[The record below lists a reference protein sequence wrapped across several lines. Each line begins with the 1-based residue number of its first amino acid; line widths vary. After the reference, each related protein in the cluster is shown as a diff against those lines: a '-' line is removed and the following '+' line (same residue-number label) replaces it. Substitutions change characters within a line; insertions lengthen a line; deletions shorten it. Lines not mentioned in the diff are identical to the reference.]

1 MRLAFVTSGDGPEE
15 FGETMPATNLT
26 QNLNAVAAATPD
38 GDSFALVAR
47 QPVYGKALTVVAY
60 ELQYASAHTGATGG
74 AREDALRMLADAA
87 LEIGLDR
94 LAGALPVYIGYPREL
109 LVAATPLS
117 LHPDRVI
124 IEIPGLLVADEPA
137 LRGIRALR
145 ERGHHIALDDYA
157 PLLTRPELLD
167 LVDVVKIPL
176 TDFEPAQLAT
186 LAPELIRRGLK
197 LIAKSVATIEQF
209 EQATQ
214 LGFDG
219 FQGDFLQ
226 RPEQFQSQRA
236 PRNGFATLRLV
247 ATLQNPDCT
256 MREVEQLLSQDLSMS
271 YRVLRCINSSYYG
284 LAQKVDSIRQALVL
298 LGMDN
303 LRQLCTLAAMQQLEN
318 RPPSLFVTA
327 MARAHMC
334 EQLARLAGQTPGAPF
349 FITGLFSML
358 DVLMGLPMAKIV
370 DELPLA
376 PAIENALVAGEG
388 DAGAALACAKAYE
401 SATWIHARYRD
412 IAPHLIRAAYLDA
425 VYGAEQAL
433 LQMQAPGA
441 GMAAPAVRPGRR

>member
-1 MRLAFVTSGDGPEE
+1 
-15 FGETMPATNLT
+15 MPATNNT
-26 QNLNAVAAATPD
+26 QNINAVAAATPE
-38 GDSFALVAR
+38 GGSVALVAR
-47 QPVYGKALTVVAY
+47 QPIYGKAMTVVAY
-60 ELQYASAHTGATGG
+60 ELQYTDSGYDGAPSNGPK
-74 AREDALRMLADAA
+74 ADALRILADAA
-87 LEIGLDR
+87 LDIGLDR
-94 LAGALPVYIGYPREL
+94 LAGTLPVYISYPREL
-109 LVAATPLS
+109 LMAEEPLS
-117 LHPDRVI
+117 MHPDRVI
-124 IEIPGLLVADEPA
+124 IEIPGSVAPEETV
-137 LRGIRALR
+137 LRGIRTLR

-157 PLLTRPELLD
+157 PLGTAPAVLD
-167 LVDVVKIPL
+167 LVDIIKVPL
-176 TDFEPAQLAT
+176 PDFTPEQLAR
-186 LAPELIRRGLK
+186 LAPELIQRGLK
-197 LIAKSVATIEQF
+197 LIAKTVGTIEQF
-209 EQATQ
+209 EHASQ

-226 RPEQFQSQRA
+226 RPQQFHSQRA

-256 MREVEQLLSQDLSMS
+256 TREVEQLISQDLSMS
-271 YRVLRCINSSYYG
+271 YRILRCINSSYYG
-284 LAQKVDSIRQALVL
+284 LPQKVDSIRQALVL

-303 LRQLCTLAAMQQLEN
+303 LRQLCSLAALQQLEN

-334 EQLARLAGQTPGAPF
+334 EQLARLSGQSPSAPY

-358 DVLMGLPMAKIV
+358 DVLMGMPMAKIV

-376 PAIENALVAGEG
+376 PAVENALVSGEG

-433 LQMQAPGA
+433 MQMQAPGA
-441 GMAAPAVRPGRR
+441 GAAAPAVRPGRR

>member
-1 MRLAFVTSGDGPEE
+1 
-15 FGETMPATNLT
+15 MPATNLT
-26 QNLNAVAAATPD
+26 QNINTVAAATPE
-38 GDSFALVAR
+38 GVSVALVAR
-47 QPVYGKALTVVAY
+47 QPIYGKAMTVVAY
-60 ELQYASAHTGATGG
+60 ELQYADAGSDLAAPSNGAK
-74 AREDALRMLADAA
+74 ADALRMLADAA
-87 LEIGLDR
+87 LDIGLDR
-94 LAGALPVYIGYPREL
+94 LAGSLPVYIAYPREL
-109 LVAATPLS
+109 LIAEAPLS
-117 LHPDRVI
+117 MHPDRVI
-124 IEIPGLLVADEPA
+124 IEIPGNLTADEKV

-145 ERGHHIALDDYA
+145 TRGHRIALDDFSL
-157 PLLTRPELLD
+157 PLIASELLD
-167 LVDVVKIPL
+167 LVDIVKVPL
-176 TDFEPAQLAT
+176 PQFAPAELAH
-186 LAPELIRRGLK
+186 LAPELIGRGLQ
-197 LIAKSVATIEQF
+197 LIAKTVATIEQF
-209 EQATQ
+209 EHASQ

-226 RPEQFQSQRA
+226 RPEQFHSQRA

-256 MREVEQLLSQDLSMS
+256 VREVEQLISQDLSMS

-284 LAQKVDSIRQALVL
+284 LPQKVDSIRQALVL

-303 LRQLCTLAAMQQLEN
+303 LRQLCSLAALQQLEN

-334 EQLARLAGQTPGAPF
+334 EQLARLAGQSPTAPY

-358 DVLMGLPMAKIV
+358 DVLMGMPMAKIV

-376 PAIENALVAGEG
+376 PLVENALVAGDG
-388 DAGAALACAKAYE
+388 DAGAALACARAYE
-401 SATWIHARYRD
+401 SATWLHARYRD

-433 LQMQAPGA
+433 LQMQSPGPGA
-441 GMAAPAVRPGRR
+441 TAPPARPGRR